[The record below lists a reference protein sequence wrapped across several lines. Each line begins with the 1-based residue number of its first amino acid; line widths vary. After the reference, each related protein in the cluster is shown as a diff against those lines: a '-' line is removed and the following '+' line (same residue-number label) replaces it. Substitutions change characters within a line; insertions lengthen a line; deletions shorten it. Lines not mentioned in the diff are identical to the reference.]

1 MKSVVL
7 VGGGVATTATATGL
21 RNGGFE
27 GEIILVTDETHLPY
41 ERPPLSKE
49 YLSGEFGQS
58 DFQINSEDWYTQNN
72 VELVL
77 GTRADKLDT
86 AARTVQLSDGR
97 SLSYDALVLGTGARA
112 RTLEGF
118 GGDRIHV
125 LRNFADA
132 SRLKGRIIPGLHL
145 VVLGAGFVGC
155 ELASVAAKR
164 GAQVT
169 VFHPG
174 SIPLS
179 RGAVPEVGH
188 SMLSIHHENGV
199 KFRVGETVTSMTQTP
214 TGLELSTSDGEKI
227 ICDELLLAVGSVPNT
242 EIASD
247 AGIEVDGGIITDE
260 YGRTSAAGV
269 YAVEDVAAQF
279 HPKYARRIRIE
290 HHDTAMRQGMN
301 LARNLLGESVP
312 FSEEHYFWSHQ
323 YEHNLQSVGLS
334 EGGQRVMRGSP
345 EGRSF
350 SVFTVDGGQIKAVV
364 TLNRPQDVLQVR
376 KLLNVE
382 HQVTAEQLAD
392 EGFALKSLLP
402 QRVRP
407 ARSEVKR

>member
-118 GGDRIHV
+118 GGDRVHV

-132 SRLKGRIIPGLHL
+132 SRLKERIIPGLHL

-214 TGLELSTSDGEKI
+214 TGLELRTSDGEKI

-269 YAVEDVAAQF
+269 YAVGDVAAQF
-279 HPKYARRIRIE
+279 HPKYERRIRIE

-345 EGRSF
+345 EARSF
-350 SVFTVDGGQIKAVV
+350 SVFTVEGGQIKAVV